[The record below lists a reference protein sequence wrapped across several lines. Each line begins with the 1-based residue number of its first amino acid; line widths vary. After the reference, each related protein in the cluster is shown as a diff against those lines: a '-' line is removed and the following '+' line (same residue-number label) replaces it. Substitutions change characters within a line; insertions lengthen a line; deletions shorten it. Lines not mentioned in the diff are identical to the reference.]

1 MCSKRVRWFLIAGL
15 AFLLILCASAVALA
29 LSTLGPAA
37 SCRNPANG
45 PARPGLS
52 ARTLVSGGLERCYL
66 LYVPASRAPSQP
78 APLVLSLHGFAGN
91 AKNQKRST
99 GWDRIAD
106 RESLVVVYPEGTS
119 FPQRW
124 NAADL
129 FSAESVDDVQFF
141 RDVIADVAKAAPV
154 DLDRVYVNG
163 MSNGGSMTHRI
174 ACELADIVTAIG
186 TVAAVPTEPPN
197 GCTPSRPVPVIAFH
211 GTDDP
216 LVNYHGGSFKIPVSK
231 GLFNLSM
238 EPVVYSPVETWISGW
253 AERNGCDMVP
263 VPIQGAVG
271 GIHYASCRDGAEVVL
286 YTVDGGGHTWPGGPP
301 IPLVGKTSTDID
313 ASETMWAFFQAH
325 LLDRT
330 GGD

>member
-1 MCSKRVRWFLIAGL
+1 MCSRRMRWFFIGGL
-15 AFLLILCASAVALA
+15 ACLLILCAGAAALIVSA
-29 LSTLGPAA
+29 LGPAA

-45 PARPGLS
+45 PAQPSLS

-66 LYVPASRAPSQP
+66 LYVPASHDPTQP
-78 APLVLSLHGFAGN
+78 APLVVSLHGFAGN
-91 AKNQKRST
+91 AKSQEKHT

-106 RESLVVVYPEGTS
+106 REGFIVVYPEGTS

-141 RDVIADVAKAAPV
+141 RDMIADVAKAASV
-154 DLDRVYVNG
+154 DPGRVYVNG
-163 MSNGGSMTHRI
+163 ISNGGAMAHRI

-197 GCTPSRPVPVIAFH
+197 GCTPSRPVPMIAFH

-216 LVNYHGGSFKIPVSK
+216 LVNYYGGSFAIPVSR
-231 GLFNLSM
+231 GLLNLSM
-238 EPVVYSPVETWISGW
+238 EPVAYLPVETWIAGW
-253 AERNGCDMVP
+253 AERNGCNMLP
-263 VPIQGAVG
+263 EPIQGAVG
-271 GIHYASCRDGAEVVL
+271 GIRYAGCRDDVEVVL

-313 ASETMWAFFQAH
+313 ASETMWVFFQAY

>member
-1 MCSKRVRWFLIAGL
+1 MCSKRARWFLIAGL
-15 AFLLILCASAVALA
+15 AFLLILCAGAVFLTLSA
-29 LSTLGPAA
+29 LGPAA
-37 SCRNPANG
+37 SCKNPANG
-45 PARPGLS
+45 PAQPGLS

-66 LYVPASRAPSQP
+66 LYVPASHKPTQP

-91 AKNQKRST
+91 AMNQRKTT

-106 RESLVVVYPEGTS
+106 REGFVVAYPEGTS
-119 FPQRW
+119 LPQRW

-141 RDVIADVAKAAPV
+141 RDMIADVAQAAPV
-154 DLDRVYVNG
+154 DPDRVYVNG
-163 MSNGGSMTHRI
+163 ISNGGAMTHRI
-174 ACELADIVTAIG
+174 ACELVDIVAAIG

-216 LVNYHGGSFKIPVSK
+216 LVNYHGGSFKIPVSR
-231 GLFNLSM
+231 GLLNLSM
-238 EPVVYSPVETWISGW
+238 EPVVYAPVETWIAGW

-263 VPIQGAVG
+263 EPIQGAVG
-271 GIHYASCRDGAEVVL
+271 GIRYASCQDGAEVAL
-286 YTVDGGGHTWPGGPP
+286 YTVHGGGHTWPGGPP
-301 IPLVGKTSTDID
+301 IPFVGKTSTDID